1 MNLTPIAA
9 DEEEMKAQRS
19 YFVSIGMEPAKADA
33 MINAMRQAVA
43 DSNEHV
49 AMMQQ
54 EMSKIKDEIERRRAR
69 NQG

>member
-1 MNLTPIAA
+1 MNLTPLTIN
-9 DEEEMKAQRS
+9 EEEMKAQRS
-19 YFVSIGMEPAKADA
+19 WFVSIGMEPVKADA
-33 MINAMRQAVA
+33 MINAMRQAIT

-54 EMSKIKDEIERRRAR
+54 EMSNIKDEIERRRAR